1 MKNTFLALSIATV
14 TAGAACLAV
23 GISEMSNFDK
33 ATRSMDNATAS
44 NLFLGGLIGAHLS
57 VIPLTVAGRI
67 D

>member
-1 MKNTFLALSIATV
+1 MKNILLALSIATV
-14 TAGAACLAV
+14 TAGAACLGV
-23 GISEMSNFDK
+23 GISEMSNFNK
-33 ATRSMDNATAS
+33 STRSMDNAMAS